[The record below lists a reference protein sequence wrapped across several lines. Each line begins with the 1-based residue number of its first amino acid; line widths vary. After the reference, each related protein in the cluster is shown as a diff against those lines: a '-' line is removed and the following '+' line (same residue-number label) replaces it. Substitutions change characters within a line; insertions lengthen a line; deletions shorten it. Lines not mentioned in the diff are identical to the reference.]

1 MDIINEFKKECTTFG
16 ELMEKIETFNQK
28 LGNNGFAGK
37 YRHEAIREALYE
49 VLKNEPLAQSKE
61 SPTIL
66 NEESES
72 LDIESI
78 LEEMIIEFRETMK
91 NTNYSVK
98 LQFSEEIRKLV
109 TDLTNIRNHH
119 SIICIQPQM
128 LEE

>member
-1 MDIINEFKKECTTFG
+1 MEQKNKTEEFKSSIECVAVMDYINRQQISIQTMAVDVIQEFKKECTTFG
-16 ELMEKIETFNQK
+16 ELMEKVETFNQK
-28 LGNNGFAGK
+28 LGNDGFANK

-78 LEEMIIEFRETMK
+78 LEEMI
-91 NTNYSVK
+91 
-98 LQFSEEIRKLV
+98 
-109 TDLTNIRNHH
+109 
-119 SIICIQPQM
+119 
-128 LEE
+128 